1 MDVIINDLL
10 KELEEKK
17 EEENQKI
24 EIQWKKRGKRK
35 KKKKITPPLSLNM
48 VLLNPRD

>member
-17 EEENQKI
+17 KIKKNQNETQLRKKETKKRKI
-24 EIQWKKRGKRK
+24 EK
-35 KKKKITPPLSLNM
+35 
-48 VLLNPRD
+48 